1 MACVLTS
8 DYSLDCRG
16 VGGIEYFYALDA
28 TGQEIDVT
36 VAAGVVSAISVG
48 ATSITTL
55 SGAMFKFEQVKQTA
69 GLSESVNADEA
80 NGTVF
85 YNSTFNA
92 VMNKLDSDTLEQL
105 RLLAANSKLLI
116 IVKDNNG
123 NLFMVGNDRGAV
135 VTGGSS
141 DTGTAMADR
150 SGITI
155 EFQGFHEAPMY
166 KVTVAEA

>member
-1 MACVLTS
+1 MACNLTTGI
-8 DYSLDCRG
+8 SLDCRG
-16 VGGIEYFYALDA
+16 VGGVEYFYVLDA
-28 TGQEIDVT
+28 TGSDIDVT
-36 VAAGVVSAISVG
+36 ATAGVVSAISVG
-48 ATSITTL
+48 GTSISTL
-55 SGAMFKFEQVKQTA
+55 SGDMFLFEQVKQTSN
-69 GLSESVNADEA
+69 LSEAVNADEA

-92 VMNKLDSDTLEQL
+92 VFNKLDATNLEQL

-123 NLFMVGNDRGAV
+123 KLFMVGNDRGAV

-141 DTGTAMADR
+141 DTGTAMGDR

-166 KVTVAEA
+166 EVTVAEA